1 MLAIETKP
9 IVEQFGINLYTS
21 CIPEGLD
28 KDVNYVIKTSGLDEP
43 FDYENSKYFIVAKN
57 GDDVIGLV
65 VYGVMQVGQ
74 ATLPRFLH
82 IIIAPKYKR
91 SKLAY
96 KMLLDSEQELL
107 KLGFKFI
114 TCFVRFDLAS
124 RDMKIK
130 YALKWDYR
138 KYKQNDE
145 GEFFYKIIKERI

>member
-1 MLAIETKP
+1 MLAL
-9 IVEQFGINLYTS
+9 EQMFGVKLYDTN
-21 CIPEGLD
+21 IPDGLIR
-28 KDVNYVIKTSGLDEP
+28 DVNYTIKESGLDEP
-43 FDYENSKYFIVAKN
+43 FDYLNSKYYVIAKN
-57 GDDVIGLV
+57 GDEIVGLV

-96 KMLLDSEQELL
+96 KMLLESEQELL

>member
-1 MLAIETKP
+1 MLAL
-9 IVEQFGINLYTS
+9 EQMFGVKLYDTN
-21 CIPEGLD
+21 IPDGLIR
-28 KDVNYVIKTSGLDEP
+28 DVNYTIKESGLDEP
-43 FDYENSKYFIVAKN
+43 FDYLNSKYYVVAKN
-57 GDDVIGLV
+57 GDEIVGLV

-96 KMLLDSEQELL
+96 KMLLESEQELL

-130 YALKWDYR
+130 YALKWGYR

>member
-1 MLAIETKP
+1 MLAL
-9 IVEQFGINLYTS
+9 EQMFGVKLYDTN
-21 CIPEGLD
+21 IPDGLIR
-28 KDVNYVIKTSGLDEP
+28 DVNYTIKESGLDEP
-43 FDYENSKYFIVAKN
+43 FDYLNSKYYVIAKN
-57 GDDVIGLV
+57 GDEIVGLV

-107 KLGFKFI
+107 KLGFRFI

>member
-1 MLAIETKP
+1 MITL
-9 IVEQFGINLYTS
+9 EQMFGIKLYDTN
-21 CIPEGLD
+21 IPDGLIR
-28 KDVNYVIKTSGLDEP
+28 DVNYTIKESGLDEP
-43 FDYENSKYFIVAKN
+43 FDYLNSKYYVIAKN
-57 GDDVIGLV
+57 GDEIVGLV
-65 VYGVMQVGQ
+65 VYGEMQIGE

-96 KMLLDSEQELL
+96 KMLLESEQELL

-130 YALKWDYR
+130 YALKWDYI
-138 KYKQNDE
+138 KYKSNDE
-145 GEFFYKIIKERI
+145 GEFFYKIIKERN

>member
-1 MLAIETKP
+1 MLAL
-9 IVEQFGINLYTS
+9 EQMFGVKLYDTN
-21 CIPEGLD
+21 IPDGLIR
-28 KDVNYVIKTSGLDEP
+28 DVNYTIKESGLDEP
-43 FDYENSKYFIVAKN
+43 FDYLNSKYYVIAKN
-57 GDDVIGLV
+57 GDEIVGLV

>member
-1 MLAIETKP
+1 MLAL
-9 IVEQFGINLYTS
+9 EQMFGVKLYDTN
-21 CIPEGLD
+21 IPDGLIR
-28 KDVNYVIKTSGLDEP
+28 DVNYTIKESGLDEP
-43 FDYENSKYFIVAKN
+43 FDYLNSKYYVIAKN
-57 GDDVIGLV
+57 GDEIVGLV

-96 KMLLDSEQELL
+96 KMLLESEQELL
-107 KLGFKFI
+107 KLGFRFI